1 VVIVGDE
8 REINNDRRGNEIVD
22 IGTRVGRAPTTPAI
36 ARRNMLSSFL
46 LSTTMS
52 IAPPDSTRK
61 AVRERTRI
69 VSSSLSSA
77 AAASSSSSSASARTT
92 VAATPLA
99 RRSAAVSTP
108 VAANRVAELEKT
120 NAELLKFQDEARS
133 LYALATAHEAE
144 RSQLRR
150 SLDAQTH
157 AAENAAR
164 ELAAA
169 NVRANQRITDLSEK
183 LAAADARVA
192 ELNAARRLLL
202 ADLDA
207 ETAARSEDARR
218 RAADRTVEDLR
229 VALDDANRAAAA
241 NTVRLEQ
248 ERSAALAQL
257 RASEANVRAKL
268 DASEKRAA
276 AHCERAEKLAAEL
289 AVARASPA
297 LATIDDAAAAAAAQ
311 TNSDAARVMAAEMTR
326 LRTELAEVRRAHRSM
341 LASTRG
347 ENGLILQ
354 QRVDELEQRLTQ
366 RDLVVAEQVEQL
378 AALEE
383 QQATHA
389 ADSRLLASEGGV
401 SGALARLGAL
411 RRDNETLLARCLS
424 LETAAR
430 RSEASRA
437 ESDALLADTQ
447 QRLEASEAR
456 LHEAA
461 LLSERAERS
470 VAIARAERNGLQQ
483 LVQTYANAEVLDAAQ
498 IVTDLQ
504 QQLANAT
511 AQATELENALL
522 DAAERTALGNESRK
536 RARHDFDETIDNDN
550 DGNDSPSR
558 VLASRPSLNALPCP
572 VCVRRANEAE
582 AQSAAGAY
590 DHGEMQAIHLKVN
603 PFSVARQR
611 FLDQQQQQQQQE
623 QREPASVSHENAALR
638 TPARPVGAGGS
649 QQTPFSAAV
658 TPGADADK
666 RILRLKEVFKERI
679 GEFREAVHVL
689 FGYRIDMSDQRCRLL
704 SQYSSS
710 PKDVLLFDLKR
721 NERGVLGVELLE
733 NAYSKSLGPELT
745 NYLYKLHSMPAFVAN
760 HTIELFSAQ
769 TFTGAN
775 TTALLSEQQ

>member
-1 VVIVGDE
+1 M
-8 REINNDRRGNEIVD
+8 
-22 IGTRVGRAPTTPAI
+22 T
-36 ARRNMLSSFL
+36 
-46 LSTTMS
+46 
-52 IAPPDSTRK
+52 
-61 AVRERTRI
+61 
-69 VSSSLSSA
+69 
-77 AAASSSSSSASARTT
+77 
-92 VAATPLA
+92 
-99 RRSAAVSTP
+99 
-108 VAANRVAELEKT
+108 ELEKA

-157 AAENAAR
+157 AAESAAR

-169 NVRANQRITDLSEK
+169 NVRSTQRIAELSEK
-183 LAAADARVA
+183 LATADARVA

-207 ETAARSEDARR
+207 ETTARSDDARR
-218 RAADRTVEDLR
+218 RAADRTVDDLR
-229 VALDDANRAAAA
+229 VALDDAKRAAAA
-241 NTVRLEQ
+241 STARLEQ

-276 AHCERAEKLAAEL
+276 AHCERADQLAAEL
-289 AVARASPA
+289 AAARSATAPVPLAS
-297 LATIDDAAAAAAAQ
+297 IDDAAAAAAAQ
-311 TNSDAARVMAAEMTR
+311 SSADAARVMAAEMTR
-326 LRTELAEVRRAHRSM
+326 LRTELAEVRRAHRTM

-354 QRVDELEQRLTQ
+354 QRVDELEQRLAQ
-366 RDLVVAEQVEQL
+366 RDRVVAEQVAQL
-378 AALEE
+378 AALEA
-383 QQATHA
+383 QQATHD

-424 LETAAR
+424 LESAAR
-430 RSEASRA
+430 RSETARA
-437 ESDALLADTQ
+437 ESDGLLADAER
-447 QRLEASEAR
+447 RLEATEAR
-456 LHEAA
+456 LREAA

-483 LVQTYANAEVLDAAQ
+483 LVQTYASAEELDASQ

-504 QQLANAT
+504 QQLAIAT

-536 RARHDFDETIDNDN
+536 RARHHFDATIDNN
-550 DGNDSPSR
+550 DDGENNSSGSPSH

-611 FLDQQQQQQQQE
+611 FLERQQQE
-623 QREPASVSHENAALR
+623 QREATTSPAQPSAALQ
-638 TPARPVGAGGS
+638 TPARPVGAGGA
-649 QQTPFSAAV
+649 QQTPFGAAV

-679 GEFREAVHVL
+679 SEFREAVHVL

-769 TFTGAN
+769 TFTGSAST
-775 TTALLSEQQ
+775 TTAEQQ